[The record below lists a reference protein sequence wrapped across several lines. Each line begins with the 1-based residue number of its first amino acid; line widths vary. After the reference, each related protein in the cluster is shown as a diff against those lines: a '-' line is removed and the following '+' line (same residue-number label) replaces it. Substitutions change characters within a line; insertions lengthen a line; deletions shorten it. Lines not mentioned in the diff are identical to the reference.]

1 MGRTKIPH
9 PTCEHAVFGF
19 LPAYPDTSGVSAP
32 IGESG
37 YEGAEECVAKVGADR
52 RDAHR
57 ETEERCQF
65 SVIPVFS
72 RAAARFGQDIGNTSG
87 LFLILRGFAPLRE
100 IHGGGYA
107 AQVGRFGET
116 TPPVFIHCL
125 KKSRQRRA
133 DSTWLGG
140 RF

>member
-1 MGRTKIPH
+1 
-9 PTCEHAVFGF
+9 
-19 LPAYPDTSGVSAP
+19 
-32 IGESG
+32 
-37 YEGAEECVAKVGADR
+37 VAKVGADR

-107 AQVGRFGET
+107 AQVGRFGAPNPTSFYSGKDGTRLVAYASESAPT
-116 TPPVFIHCL
+116 LPIFYPPPVASFDLCL
-125 KKSRQRRA
+125 SQQVFLLDYMYEIQTQGVQRA
-133 DSTWLGG
+133 D
-140 RF
+140 

>member
-1 MGRTKIPH
+1 MERAKNP
-9 PTCEHAVFGF
+9 PPYMQACSCSAF
-19 LPAYPDTSGVSAP
+19 LPAYPDTSGLCAP
-32 IGESG
+32 IGESR
-37 YEGAEECVAKVGADR
+37 YEGVAKVGADR

-100 IHGGGYA
+100 IHGGGLA
-107 AQVGRFGET
+107 AQVGRFSK
-116 TPPVFIHCL
+116 PVAE
-125 KKSRQRRA
+125 S
-133 DSTWLGG
+133 LGVDAEMPEVSG
-140 RF
+140 VGAPS